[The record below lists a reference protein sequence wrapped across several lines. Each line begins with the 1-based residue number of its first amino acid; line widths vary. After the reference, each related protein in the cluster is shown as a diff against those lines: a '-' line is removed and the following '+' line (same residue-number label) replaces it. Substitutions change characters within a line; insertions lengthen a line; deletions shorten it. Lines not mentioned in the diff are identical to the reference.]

1 MNNFTSDNIGSVSQD
16 DIYPPFFDDERK
28 YRGAVSHKLHL
39 PHNVL
44 GNNVDAN
51 IELYS
56 ASNQLLVN
64 SSIKNKVSCINHVVP
79 DAPLYLVPSH
89 FKVNTCLDGLMSRVH
104 NILGQMSGVSC
115 EFLYSVYEVILLI
128 LFYCLLSLIFLF
140 I

>member
-28 YRGAVSHKLHL
+28 YRGALSHKLHL
-39 PHNVL
+39 PLHNAL

-51 IELYS
+51 IDLYP
-56 ASNQLLVN
+56 ANQLLVT
-64 SSIKNKVSCINHVVP
+64 SSIKNKVSCINYVVP

-115 EFLYSVYEVILLI
+115 EFLDSVYEVILLI
-128 LFYCLLSLIFLF
+128 YSIVYYH
-140 I
+140 